1 MHSSVDKTPFGNA
14 RLAGVVRAAEAL
26 PLVVTWDLG
35 RRCLL
40 DLYLGKLVACLVYV
54 NRVTVLAVRFTLNY
68 DDQR

>member
-1 MHSSVDKTPFGNA
+1 MHLSVDKTPFGDA

-35 RRCLL
+35 RHCLL
-40 DLYLGKLVACLVYV
+40 DLHLAKQVACLVDV
-54 NRVTVLAVRFTLNY
+54 NRVAVLAVRFTLNY

>member
-1 MHSSVDKTPFGNA
+1 MSVDKTPFGDA

-54 NRVTVLAVRFTLNY
+54 NRVKVLAVRFTLNY

>member
-1 MHSSVDKTPFGNA
+1 MSVDKTPFGDA